1 MCRKACLAVLDCMW
15 LRLPLPTHIRIPAS
29 SCMRVP
35 EYVAGS
41 GRTAPLL
48 TPAALVPLDHQST
61 LDLHKRELEQASST
75 GAKLPSHEYQ
85 PCLEA
90 DGSRS
95 HISTTA
101 HRLDRFWTAFP
112 WSPPKASLK
121 DRRSFVARHSPL
133 CSFSSRAASA
143 LGLVPRSILPTPTTA
158 LQGPLQDGASSASRQ
173 ERRKGELQPPRAYE
187 AFPRTLS
194 PLAPP
199 SANPDPFP
207 PPQ

>member
-35 EYVAGS
+35 GDVAGS
-41 GRTAPLL
+41 GRTVPLL
-48 TPAALVPLDHQST
+48 TPAAFVPLDHQST

-75 GAKLPSHEYQ
+75 GARLLSHEYQ

-112 WSPPKASLK
+112 WSRPKASPK
-121 DRRSFVARHSPL
+121 DRRSFVLVSCRVRL
-133 CSFSSRAASA
+133 GTCS
-143 LGLVPRSILPTPTTA
+143 RSILSTTTTA